1 MASLATALELTR
13 YPGWQEHYQL
23 TIYQLGWRLGGKC
36 ATGRGVHGRIE
47 EHGIHIM
54 QGWYHNTFRLMEE
67 VYEERLRHGLAP
79 RARYP
84 RFADALEPDNGT
96 LMPEYCRQHHRW
108 ETYPLNFPPNEE
120 VPGQGGPL
128 SPWQNLHKLMSLG
141 VELAAGLVYDRSR
154 DPVRTAIH
162 EHVAPRERV
171 ERILSRLRRALGSTR
186 DDAGSFRSL
195 ARMLSAVSRA
205 LAVLAERQD
214 ECAVVRKLL
223 TRVNL
228 FRAMLDGLL
237 RDVYV
242 PRTGAFNFEAINHLD
257 YRAWLALHGA
267 SREALDTSIVRFSYT
282 GMFANLADGAGGG
295 GLVSAGSA
303 LRVVLLAAG
312 YKRAFVSKFRAGT
325 GDTLVMPIYDV
336 LAHRGVRFEF
346 FQDVR
351 AVHASDTGE
360 IERVTVDRQVTLK
373 GEAYDPAVVV
383 RGVRAWPAQPRYEQI
398 DNEQATALRRD
409 AIDLE
414 SPWARWK
421 PVETR
426 TLEKGKHFDQVIL
439 GIPIEPLKSICA
451 EILERD
457 ERWRAMVAHIRT
469 VQTPCVQLWTRP
481 TMAQLGMVPTA
492 WGLRAGTE
500 PQTVVYASPLV
511 SWIEMTS
518 VMRAHEAWE
527 GSGRVPGALV
537 YFTGA
542 VADAEPLPSR
552 EDHDFPRREG
562 ERVLRLTEG
571 YLRHAMGYFWPGG
584 TSRETPCG
592 FDPALLFHPDG
603 DDRRPDDDML
613 RAQLVRANAD
623 PSSRYTLSVPGSGR
637 YRLRTDESGY
647 RNLYLAGDWT
657 DFGVNVGYVEGAVI
671 SGTLA
676 AQALRKAHGLGGHR
690 SVFVDVPE
698 AAPWGA

>member
-120 VPGQGGPL
+120 VPGQGGTL

-237 RDVYV
+237 CDVYV
-242 PRTGAFNFEAINHLD
+242 PWTGAFNFEAINHLD

-360 IERVTVDRQVTLK
+360 IERITVDRRVTLK

-398 DNEQATALRRD
+398 DNEQATRYGATRSISSPLGRGEAGRDAHAREGKALRPSDPRHSHR
-409 AIDLE
+409 APQVDLRRNPRAGRAMAGDGGPH
-414 SPWARWK
+414 SHGADPLCAAGRVRRWRSWGWSRRRGVCGQGPSRRRSCTRARW
-421 PVETR
+421 
-426 TLEKGKHFDQVIL
+426 
-439 GIPIEPLKSICA
+439 S
-451 EILERD
+451 
-457 ERWRAMVAHIRT
+457 
-469 VQTPCVQLWTRP
+469 
-481 TMAQLGMVPTA
+481 
-492 WGLRAGTE
+492 
-500 PQTVVYASPLV
+500 
-511 SWIEMTS
+511 
-518 VMRAHEAWE
+518 
-527 GSGRVPGALV
+527 
-537 YFTGA
+537 
-542 VADAEPLPSR
+542 
-552 EDHDFPRREG
+552 
-562 ERVLRLTEG
+562 
-571 YLRHAMGYFWPGG
+571 
-584 TSRETPCG
+584 
-592 FDPALLFHPDG
+592 
-603 DDRRPDDDML
+603 
-613 RAQLVRANAD
+613 
-623 PSSRYTLSVPGSGR
+623 PGSR
-637 YRLRTDESGY
+637 
-647 RNLYLAGDWT
+647 
-657 DFGVNVGYVEGAVI
+657 
-671 SGTLA
+671 
-676 AQALRKAHGLGGHR
+676 
-690 SVFVDVPE
+690 
-698 AAPWGA
+698 

>member
-54 QGWYHNTFRLMEE
+54 QGWYHNTFRIMEE

-295 GLVSAGSA
+295 GLVSATSMSLVCEIRSSVTPFGTCSA
-303 LRVVLLAAG
+303 LARLMARCSRSMRKKANTLTDT
-312 YKRAFVSKFRAGT
+312 FRAGS
-325 GDTLVMPIYDV
+325 PIS
-336 LAHRGVRFEF
+336 VR
-346 FQDVR
+346 
-351 AVHASDTGE
+351 
-360 IERVTVDRQVTLK
+360 
-373 GEAYDPAVVV
+373 
-383 RGVRAWPAQPRYEQI
+383 QP
-398 DNEQATALRRD
+398 
-409 AIDLE
+409 
-414 SPWARWK
+414 SPSS
-421 PVETR
+421 P
-426 TLEKGKHFDQVIL
+426 
-439 GIPIEPLKSICA
+439 S
-451 EILERD
+451 
-457 ERWRAMVAHIRT
+457 
-469 VQTPCVQLWTRP
+469 TP
-481 TMAQLGMVPTA
+481 
-492 WGLRAGTE
+492 
-500 PQTVVYASPLV
+500 
-511 SWIEMTS
+511 
-518 VMRAHEAWE
+518 
-527 GSGRVPGALV
+527 
-537 YFTGA
+537 
-542 VADAEPLPSR
+542 
-552 EDHDFPRREG
+552 
-562 ERVLRLTEG
+562 
-571 YLRHAMGYFWPGG
+571 
-584 TSRETPCG
+584 TSR
-592 FDPALLFHPDG
+592 
-603 DDRRPDDDML
+603 
-613 RAQLVRANAD
+613 
-623 PSSRYTLSVPGSGR
+623 SSS
-637 YRLRTDESGY
+637 
-647 RNLYLAGDWT
+647 
-657 DFGVNVGYVEGAVI
+657 
-671 SGTLA
+671 A
-676 AQALRKAHGLGGHR
+676 ASQTWMPL
-690 SVFVDVPE
+690 D
-698 AAPWGA
+698 